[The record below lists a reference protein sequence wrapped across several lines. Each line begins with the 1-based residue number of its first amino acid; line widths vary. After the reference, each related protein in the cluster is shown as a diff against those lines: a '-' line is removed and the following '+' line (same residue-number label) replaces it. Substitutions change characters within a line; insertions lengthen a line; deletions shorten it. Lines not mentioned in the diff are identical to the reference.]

1 MADKPEHNR
10 GLTHDQFPS
19 SIPTIRTSESV
30 NQIASAL
37 VDFSEKGIEF
47 VAESLN
53 PHFGNAYAT
62 LPFVLHRV
70 VRPLAS
76 VGLSVIQG
84 GTLLD
89 GQFGVTTRLVHRS
102 GEWIETVMPIQPSAK
117 ALDRDACQA
126 YASAATYG
134 RRVSLLAILGLAPV
148 DPKEQ
153 GLLEVDDDGNTASGK
168 SEKKAAPRSPAKA
181 VVKTAKPVADNIYVT
196 VSECE
201 STTGETRGKPWT
213 RTAITFSDG
222 RSVSTFD
229 DKLADIAAFAAGH
242 DPALEVLAITAPS
255 KNPKYTDLVAL
266 SLKDTDIE
274 PPLTADDVPF

>member
-1 MADKPEHNR
+1 MAAKSPDR
-10 GLTHDQFPS
+10 SLITHDIFPTS
-19 SIPTIRTSESV
+19 SPTIRTSESV
-30 NQIASAL
+30 SKISGAL

-47 VAESLN
+47 VAESTN
-53 PHFGNAYAT
+53 PHFRSAYAT

-76 VGLSVIQG
+76 VGISVIQG

-89 GQFGVTTRLVHRS
+89 GQFGVTTRLIHRS
-102 GEWIETVMPIQPSAK
+102 GEWIETVLPIQPSAK

-134 RRVSLLAILGLAPV
+134 RRVSLLAILALAPV
-148 DPKEQ
+148 DPKEEQ
-153 GLLEVDDDGNTASGK
+153 LLEVDDDGNTASGK
-168 SEKKAAPRSPAKA
+168 SEKKSAPSRPAKA

-196 VSECE
+196 VAECE

-222 RSVSTFD
+222 RAVSTFD
-229 DKLADIAAFAAGH
+229 DRLADIAQHAA
-242 DPALEVLAITAPS
+242 DKELEVLAVTAPS
-255 KNPKYTDLVAL
+255 KKNPQYTDLVAL
-266 SLKDTDIE
+266 SLKDQDIE
-274 PPLTADDVPF
+274 PPLTDDDAPF